1 MSVIEW
7 VIDIALGAVLGFLG
21 GLFGIGGGVLAIPT
35 LGVFFGFSQQMAQG
49 TAMVTVVPNV
59 YLALWLYR
67 KRHDIPLRLALAVG
81 FASIIFTYLA
91 ARVAIGMDSHLLR
104 RCFAAFVF
112 CVATYMVW
120 KAWVLAPPAVPRPAV
135 VSRKWLPSLG
145 AITGIVGGLFGVGGG
160 ILTPPLMTGL
170 FGMKQLEAQGWTL
183 ALVAPG
189 ATAALLTYGH
199 AGEVHWRTGVLL
211 AVGGF
216 AAISPGVAL
225 AHKLPERLLRGA
237 FGVFLW
243 FAAAGLFLTSLR

>member
-1 MSVIEW
+1 MAPLEW
-7 VIDIALGAVLGFLG
+7 LGEILLGAALGFLG
-21 GLFGIGGGVLAIPT
+21 GLFGIGGGVLAIPA

-67 KRHDIPLRLALAVG
+67 RRQAVSLRLGLATG
-81 FASIIFTYLA
+81 FASIVFTYLA
-91 ARVAIGMDSHLLR
+91 ARVAIGTDSHVLR
-104 RCFAAFVF
+104 RCFAGFVA
-112 CVATYMVW
+112 CVAAYLVW
-120 KAWVLAPPAVPRPAV
+120 KAWVPALPAAGRPALIP
-135 VSRKWLPSLG
+135 RKWLPSLG

-189 ATAALLTYGH
+189 ATAALLTYGYE
-199 AGEVHWRTGVLL
+199 GEVHWRTGILL

-216 AAISPGVAL
+216 AAISSGVAL

-237 FGVFLW
+237 FGVFLG
-243 FAAAGLFLTSLR
+243 FAAAGLFVASLR